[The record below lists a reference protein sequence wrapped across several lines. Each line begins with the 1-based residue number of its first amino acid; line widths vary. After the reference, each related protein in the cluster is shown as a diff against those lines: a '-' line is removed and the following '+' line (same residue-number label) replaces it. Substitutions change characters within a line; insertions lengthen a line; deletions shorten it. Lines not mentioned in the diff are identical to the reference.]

1 MRKILLLALF
11 AVITSCTK
19 SVKSDIDW
27 TNITDEEYERLGS
40 RQTEIEVYKRK
51 SYKRIEKKS
60 TKKLYYKNGNVKYE
74 IKVNE
79 EYQKPFRPWEIFKS
93 GEYYLY
99 CCQILKSDRPLLIK
113 RDNLEVYYKDQGL
126 SVGADPAVNIKEE
139 EIRNTIVTN
148 MDNGSRLAER
158 LRTEYNVEGTTWYKQ
173 SYPDGIKLFEI
184 KIKWDPDAKDR
195 DEDDWRKEDFMLI
208 REYFRD
214 GTSIAEEKIFKNGE
228 LDQLILYSAIDGRK
242 RVIEKDDFDRLGI
255 SH

>member
-19 SVKSDIDW
+19 KDVRS
-27 TNITDEEYERLGS
+27 TNYWNDETAWYDGGKEW
-40 RQTEIEVYKRK
+40 EINTIYKRK

-60 TKKLYYKNGNVKYE
+60 TEKGYYKNGNVKYE

-79 EYQKPFRPWEIFKS
+79 EYEKPYRPWEIFKS
-93 GEYYLY
+93 GQYYLY
-99 CCQILKSDRPLLIK
+99 CCQILKSDRPIIIN
-113 RDNLEVYYKDQGL
+113 RDNLEVNYKDQGL
-126 SVGADPAVNIKEE
+126 SVGADSAVNIEDE
-139 EIRNTIVTN
+139 TRRTIVTN
-148 MDNGSRLAER
+148 MDNGSRLAEQ
-158 LRTEYNVEGTTWYKQ
+158 LRTEYNVEGTIWYKQ

-184 KIKWDPDAKDR
+184 KSKWDPDAKGR
-195 DEDDWRKEDFMLI
+195 SEDDRPSREDIFLI

-214 GTSIAEEKIFKNGE
+214 GTSIANEKIFKNGE
-228 LDQLILYSAIDGRK
+228 LDQLILYSAFDGRK

>member
-1 MRKILLLALF
+1 MRKILLFVLLV
-11 AVITSCTK
+11 VITSCTK
-19 SVKSDIDW
+19 KDVRSYNYW
-27 TNITDEEYERLGS
+27 NDETAEYDGGKEN
-40 RQTEIEVYKRK
+40 EINTIYKRK

-60 TKKLYYKNGNVKYE
+60 TEKFYYESGNVKQE

-93 GEYYLY
+93 GQGYLH
-99 CCQILKSDRPLLIK
+99 CCQISKSDRPLLIK
-113 RDNLEVYYKDQGL
+113 RDNLELYYKDQGL
-126 SVGADPAVNIKEE
+126 SVGADSAVNIKEQ

-148 MDNGSRLAER
+148 MDNGSRLAEE

-173 SYPDGIKLFEI
+173 SYPEGIKLFEI

-195 DEDDWRKEDFMLI
+195 DEDNWLKEDVVLI
-208 REYFRD
+208 RKYFSD
-214 GTSIAEEKIFKNGE
+214 GTGIAEEKIFKNGE
-228 LDQLILYSAIDGRK
+228 LNQLILYSAFDGRK